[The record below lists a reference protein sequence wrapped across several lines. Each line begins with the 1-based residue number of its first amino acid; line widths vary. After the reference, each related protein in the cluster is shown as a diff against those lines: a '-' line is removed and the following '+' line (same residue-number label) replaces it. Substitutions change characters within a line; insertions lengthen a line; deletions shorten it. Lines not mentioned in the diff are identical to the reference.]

1 MEHCFFPASTVRHA
15 EVDGLRIILDLK
27 TENYR
32 ILDDAASLLW
42 SVLIGEADATTS
54 LADLAQRYDVDE
66 DRLQVDLTTF
76 ADRCLAEGLLVRSQS
91 PAPSI
96 PFTTRL
102 PPARGR
108 PASTLGALICLMA
121 TRRAL
126 ARYGFR
132 VTYDRYALLP
142 IGPEAIPLDRAL
154 STFTRAENFF
164 ISSRAPGDCLVRS
177 LSLYRFLRRGNIPA
191 EHVIGVRRFAFNA
204 HAWVE
209 YKGLPVLDDRA
220 QRFTPLARIG
230 KPPDLRVGRQ

>member
-1 MEHCFFPASTVRHA
+1 MENCFFPASTVRHA
-15 EVDGLRIILDLK
+15 EVDGLRVILDLK
-27 TENYR
+27 TENYK

-42 SVLIGEADATTS
+42 SVLIGETDATTS
-54 LADLAQRYDVDE
+54 LAGLAQRYDVAE

-76 ADRCLAEGLLVRSQS
+76 ADQCLAEGLLVRAESL
-91 PAPSI
+91 APSI
-96 PFTTRL
+96 PGSTRI

-108 PASTLGALICLMA
+108 SPSTLGALICLVA

-126 ARYGFR
+126 ARHGFR
-132 VTYDRYALLP
+132 VTYDRYARLP
-142 IGPEAIPLDRAL
+142 IGPESIPLDRAL

-164 ISSRAPGDCLVRS
+164 ISSRAPGDCLIRS

-191 EHVIGVRRFAFNA
+191 EHVIGVRRFAFSA

-209 YKGLPVLDDRA
+209 YEGLPVLDDRA

-230 KPPDLRVGRQ
+230 KPPDPQVGRP